1 AVRGWGE
8 AGVSAGAGGAV
19 GMRATPPAASLF
31 KQAAG
36 GIFPVF
42 RVSTETVALQ
52 AACTIAVGIAAAIV
66 PAWQAARVR
75 VVEGLRAIG

>member
-1 AVRGWGE
+1 MFGESVVIAV
-8 AGVSAGAGGAV
+8 AGG
-19 GMRATPPAASLF
+19 GRDLATPPAASLF

-42 RVSTETVALQ
+42 KVSTETVVLQ
-52 AACTIAVGIAAAIV
+52 AACSVAVGFAAAIV